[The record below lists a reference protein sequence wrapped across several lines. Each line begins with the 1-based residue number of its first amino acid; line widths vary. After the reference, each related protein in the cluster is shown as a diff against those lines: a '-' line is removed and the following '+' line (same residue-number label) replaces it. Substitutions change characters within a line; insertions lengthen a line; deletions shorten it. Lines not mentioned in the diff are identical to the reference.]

1 MYNNINENLIE
12 LAQQFLIRRGIKSDE
27 HIQMLHQIE
36 NFPQKDALQIFN
48 FLLMQETD
56 PQILLYIIKI
66 IDKYRDKSSVSTLIE
81 LLLWKE
87 SCQERLKEPDDY
99 LKVRCLIAK
108 VLGNLKDYSAV
119 VPLLY
124 LLNNRDENYKLR
136 LSAAEALG
144 SIGDKYA
151 VISLIDIVSD
161 EGEKSVY
168 LRESAAKALGMLGD
182 IRAIDP
188 FIKILESKKG
198 IIDKFTF
205 LKEKIIESLRKIAS
219 NDEKTIKAL
228 SSALMDESSCVR
240 LGAIEALS
248 EMNDDRIINLIEPM
262 INDKEEDVARN
273 AIDALYNIAGRE
285 YIIDLLN
292 RKNMADWC
300 RDEIGMILEQEDET
314 EEDDESEE

>member
-1 MYNNINENLIE
+1 MHNNIDENLME
-12 LAQQFLIRRGIKSDE
+12 LAQKFLIGKGIKSDE

-36 NFPQKDALQIFN
+36 DFPGKNSLDIFN
-48 FLLMQETD
+48 FFLTQETD
-56 PQILLYIIKI
+56 PQVLLYIIKVI
-66 IDKYRDKSSVSTLIE
+66 GKYNDKSSTGALID

-87 SCQERLKEPDDY
+87 ACQKRLKDPDDY

-124 LLNNRDENYKLR
+124 VLNNRNENYKLR

-144 SIGDKYA
+144 SIGDRYA

-205 LKEKIIESLRKIAS
+205 LKEKIIESLRKFS
-219 NDEKTIKAL
+219 CNDEKTIKAL
-228 SSALMDESSCVR
+228 SSALMDESPCVR

-262 INDKEEDVARN
+262 INDKDEDVARN

-285 YIIDLLN
+285 YITDLLN
-292 RKNMADWC
+292 RKNLAEWC
-300 RDEIGMILEQEDET
+300 RDEIGMILEEEDET
-314 EEDDESEE
+314 EEDDEE